1 MSAFFINIVNMSIS
15 ASWIVLAV
23 LLLRLL
29 LKKAPKWITVLLW
42 GVVAVRLICPFT
54 IESVMSL
61 IPSAETIS
69 PQVLIEHPEINTGFP
84 ILNHTINPIIQE
96 TTVTVAPEKSINA
109 LQLFVRIFS
118 KVWAA
123 GIAGMI
129 LYTLISYVKVKRKIG
144 TAVLLRDNIFQ
155 SESVV
160 SPFVLGIIKPKI
172 YLPFRMDEQDMS
184 HVIAH
189 EQAHIRRKDHW
200 WKPFGFLLLAIHWF
214 NPLMWLSY
222 VLLCRDIE
230 LACDEKVVK
239 DLDHEQRA
247 DYSQA
252 LLTCSVNRRIIAAC
266 PLAFGEVGVKDR
278 VKLVLHYKKPAFWI
292 IVAAIAASVVLA
304 VCFLTD
310 PATSLDPEMSA
321 FIEEQIMQHHHGLYT
336 SGEFSCADFQ
346 VLGTKQHKGNTTV
359 YMWVLYQ
366 EYDEENGHVEEV
378 SGAHIPTAI
387 TIRQTA
393 PNGQYEL
400 VEYWEP
406 REGSHY
412 VKDIREKFP
421 WYLHG
426 KALDSQRYIQSQQT
440 ECQQKAK
447 GYFSNL
453 GGVYQVITSPDIID
467 ALQSK
472 FPRYFG
478 LDATK
483 GLAVYIWQMAPN
495 AYSCGLLPGRD
506 QRYSQEELWDLQASS
521 ASLDEMRAIVDYYI
535 GNGKVTKDEVTIHAI
550 AMPYSSYAYNIDD
563 GYRQKLKELFW
574 STNFAM
580 DVSLT
585 KWAPPVFAAAA
596 FDIDGD
602 GREEQCTIGS
612 GPTYGLFTFA
622 VSVWEIDGSN
632 RRLEYFNI
640 FCGIGF
646 DGTVSFAETD
656 DGMKLRLIPL
666 RESLEPID
674 YAISIE
680 DRNIVL
686 TANGETLWYW
696 GEQGIYSPFAP
707 KSAGRLE
714 AAINAV
720 LKDKY
725 KSVMPD
731 GLLHIENY
739 RILAHQ
745 LACGT
750 PKSGQTNYTGEETV
764 YLKVYHAKY
773 RVDQSTVQTVDDG
786 LVPTAI
792 TFSTDENGEY
802 ILTDYWTAE
811 NGAHYEDGIRARF
824 PEWVVEDALNI
835 ETYAEALKTESRRQA
850 SEYLNTIWQASP

>member
-1 MSAFFINIVNMSIS
+1 MTEFFLTIVNMSIS

-42 GVVAVRLICPFT
+42 GIVAVRLVCPFS
-54 IESVMSL
+54 IESAFSL
-61 IPSAETIS
+61 IPST
-69 PQVLIEHPEINTGFP
+69 Q
-84 ILNHTINPIIQE
+84 TINPEAALNPPAIESGVPIIDNAVNPIIGQA
-96 TTVTVAPEKSINA
+96 TITLQPEKDINFFQFIMPYLAGLWLVGIIA
-109 LQLFVRIFS
+109 LLIY
-118 KVWAA
+118 AA
-123 GIAGMI
+123 V
-129 LYTLISYVKVKRKIG
+129 SYVRVKKKIA
-144 TAVLLRDNIFQ
+144 TAVLLRDNIYQ
-155 SESVV
+155 SENVI

-172 YLPFRMDEQDMS
+172 YLPFHMNERDME
-184 HVIAH
+184 HVVAH

-200 WKPFGFLLLAIHWF
+200 WKPLGFLILTLHWF
-214 NPLMWLSY
+214 NPFVWLGY

-239 DLDHEQRA
+239 DLDHAQRA

-278 VKLVLHYKKPAFWI
+278 VKSVLNYKKPAFWI
-292 IVAAIAASVVLA
+292 IVAAIAGSVVLA

-310 PATSLDPEMSA
+310 PTTSPNLNQEMSS

-336 SGEFSCADFQ
+336 SGEFYCADFQ
-346 VLGTKQHKGNTTV
+346 VLGTKRDKENTTV

-366 EYDEENGHVEEV
+366 EYNKENGNIKEV
-378 SGAHIPTAI
+378 SGAHIPIAI

-426 KALDSQRYIQSQQT
+426 KALDSQRYIQSQQA

-506 QRYSQEELWDLQASS
+506 QGYSQEELWDLQASS

-550 AMPYSSYAYNIDD
+550 AMPYSSYAYSIDD
-563 GYRQKLKELFW
+563 AYRQKLKELFW
-574 STNFAM
+574 SVHFSIYP
-580 DVSLT
+580 DFT
-585 KWAPPVFAAAA
+585 KWGPYTLATAV

-602 GREEQCTIGS
+602 GRDEQCTIDS
-612 GPTYGLFTFA
+612 GFFSGLFTFTVNA
-622 VSVWEIDGSN
+622 WEIDGSN
-632 RRLEYFNI
+632 RKLEYYNI
-640 FCGIGF
+640 FNAIPGDVVF
-646 DGTVSFAETD
+646 VETD
-656 DGMKLRLIPL
+656 DGMKLRLAFAEEPL
-666 RESLEPID
+666 KPID
-674 YAISIE
+674 YGISIK
-680 DRNIVL
+680 DGNIVL
-686 TANGETLWYW
+686 TANGEALEYW
-696 GEQGIYSPFAP
+696 GEQGLDFHYVPQ
-707 KSAGRLE
+707 SAGRLE

-764 YLKVYHAKY
+764 YLIVYHARY
-773 RVDQSTVQTVDDG
+773 RFNYSTDPPVLVDDG
-786 LVPTAI
+786 FVPTAI
-792 TFSTDENGEY
+792 TFSTDVNGEY
-802 ILTDYWTAE
+802 TLTDYWTAE
-811 NGAHYEDGIRARF
+811 NGDHYEDGIRAKF
-824 PEWVVEDALNI
+824 PEESVEDALNI
-835 ETYAEALKTESRRQA
+835 EKYAEDLKAESRRQA
-850 SEYLNTIWQASP
+850 AEYLNTIP